1 MKKHFKK
8 LVLVLAVTLA
18 GAMASAWDWTSYC
31 GNLDGKNW
39 LLKAGVGF
47 GYATATVKYKDV
59 KDEYARWVGKEKVY
73 GSGFVIPIQGEY
85 LLSAIPLGITAQVR
99 PMFGSNGDWKETA
112 FSIIVGANYH
122 VAPGPDWLDLYA
134 GLGLGV
140 NLLSVKYDWGYGS
153 YHETFKGFG
162 AGFAFDAH
170 VGATFMFTNTM
181 GVSAEFGYPNYAT
194 VSFSLAL

>member
-31 GNLDGKNW
+31 PNLDGNHW

-47 GYATATVKYKDV
+47 GYATANVKWKDT
-59 KDEYARWVGKEKVY
+59 GKWGDYLGGKFHAY

-99 PMFGSNGDWKETA
+99 PMFGSHGDWKETA
-112 FSIIVGANYH
+112 FTILAGANYH
-122 VAPGPDWLDLYA
+122 VSPGPDWLDLYA

-140 NLLSVKYDWGYGS
+140 NLLSLKEEYPFG
-153 YHETFKGFG
+153 TFKAFG

>member
-1 MKKHFKK
+1 MKEHFKK
-8 LVLVLAVTLA
+8 LALVLAVTLA

-31 GNLDGKNW
+31 GNLDGNHW

-47 GYATATVKYKDV
+47 GYATANVKYKDSV
-59 KDEYARWVGKEKVY
+59 WDGYGKWHAY

-99 PMFGSNGDWKETA
+99 PMFGSHGDWKETA
-112 FSIIVGANYH
+112 FTILAGANYH

-140 NLLSVKYDWGYGS
+140 HLLSIKDESWYGHT
-153 YHETFKGFG
+153 YKAFG
-162 AGFAFDAH
+162 AGFAIDAH

-181 GVSAEFGYPNYAT
+181 GVGAEFGYPNYAT

>member
-1 MKKHFKK
+1 MKKYLKR
-8 LVLVLAVTLA
+8 LVLLLAVTLA
-18 GAMASAWDWTSYC
+18 GTMASAWDWTSYC
-31 GNLDGKNW
+31 ENLDGNHW
-39 LLKAGVGF
+39 LVKAGVGY
-47 GYATATVKYKDV
+47 GYALGKFKYSYELPV
-59 KDEYARWVGKEKVY
+59 VGKQEFSYKGAVT
-73 GSGFVIPIQGEY
+73 GFAIPVEGEF
-85 LLSAIPLGITAQVR
+85 LLSKIPLGITLNVR
-99 PMFGSNGDWKETA
+99 PLFGKTGGWKATSLA
-112 FSIIVGANYH
+112 VMAGANYH

-140 NLLSVKYDWGYGS
+140 HLLSVKDEWPNKTY
-153 YHETFKGFG
+153 KAFG